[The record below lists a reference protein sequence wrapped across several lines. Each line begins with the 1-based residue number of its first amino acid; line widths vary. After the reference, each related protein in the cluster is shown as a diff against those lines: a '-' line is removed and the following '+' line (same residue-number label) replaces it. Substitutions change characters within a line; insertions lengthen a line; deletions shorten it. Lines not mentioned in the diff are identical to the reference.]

1 MNTSVDST
9 AISILYTNPENLA
22 QEFASRGIVAL
33 APETL
38 GIPLEVHA
46 RVYA

>member
-1 MNTSVDST
+1 MNTSDDST
-9 AISILYTNPENLA
+9 ATSIPYTNPENLA